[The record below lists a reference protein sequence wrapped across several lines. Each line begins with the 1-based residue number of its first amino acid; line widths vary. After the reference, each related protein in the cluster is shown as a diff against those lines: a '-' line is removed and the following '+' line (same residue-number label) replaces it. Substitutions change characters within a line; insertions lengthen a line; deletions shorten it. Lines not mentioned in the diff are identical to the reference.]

1 MERRETED
9 FITSALITHMAPL
22 YVPYADVRA
31 RAPTEVVP
39 SDVQREMRSFAID
52 FVAST
57 NLRSLS
63 VKDVK
68 EGIGEALGGV
78 GVSFIPDEVA
88 VYDLPEAD
96 APDAPLG
103 PFSEK
108 FDDSDE
114 SWAAWHCL
122 LTGAYEDE
130 DTDEGEDE
138 DDDDDDN
145 YADGGDE
152 EEEGREEDEGE
163 SRPTGTRFT
172 CFNSA
177 KVQILTQY
185 QTGQGSS
192 AAAESQTE
200 SGSDPQSKVSAREAQ
215 VSEEGVS
222 GEGAEGREG
231 AEDDSER
238 GEVRGTGGV
247 GGKGGKKM
255 EEDKEKKEEENEW
268 LGEKGEKKLRDMLLE
283 VIRHSSSEGS
293 SRISPLAEASLE
305 AFLSRLKQGVSACV
319 CKSLS
324 GSVCVCAGFFFF

>member
-31 RAPTEVVP
+31 IAPTEVVP

-108 FDDSDE
+108 FDDTDE

-122 LTGAYEDE
+122 LTGAYKDE

-145 YADGGDE
+145 CVDGVEE
-152 EEEGREEDEGE
+152 EEEGREEDAGE
-163 SRPTGTRFT
+163 SMPAGTRFT
-172 CFNSA
+172 CFIST

-185 QTGQGSS
+185 QTGQASS

-200 SGSDPQSKVSAREAQ
+200 SGSDPQSKLSAREAH
-215 VSEEGVS
+215 VCEEGVS
-222 GEGAEGREG
+222 GEGAEDREG
-231 AEDDSER
+231 AEGDSER
-238 GEVRGTGGV
+238 GEVGGTGGV
-247 GGKGGKKM
+247 RGKGGKKM
-255 EEDKEKKEEENEW
+255 EEDEEKEEEEDEW

-283 VIRHSSSEGS
+283 VIRHRSSVGS
-293 SRISPLAEASLE
+293 SKIGPLAEASLE

-319 CKSLS
+319 LQVIEWLSLRLRKN
-324 GSVCVCAGFFFF
+324 

>member
-1 MERRETED
+1 
-9 FITSALITHMAPL
+9 MAPL

-145 YADGGDE
+145 YADGGE
-152 EEEGREEDEGE
+152 EEEDGREEDEGE
-163 SRPTGTRFT
+163 SMPAGTRCT
-172 CFNSA
+172 CFNSTN
-177 KVQILTQY
+177 VQILTQY
-185 QTGQGSS
+185 QTGEGSS

-200 SGSDPQSKVSAREAQ
+200 SGSDPQSKLSAREAQ
-215 VSEEGVS
+215 VCEEGVP

-231 AEDDSER
+231 AEGDSER

-247 GGKGGKKM
+247 GGKGAKKM
-255 EEDKEKKEEENEW
+255 EEQEGKNKDEDEW

-283 VIRHSSSEGS
+283 VISHSSSVGS
-293 SRISPLAEASLE
+293 SKIGPLAEASLE

-324 GSVCVCAGFFFF
+324 GSVCVCAGTECRRKTGK